1 MLPCLIVMCLLVVPA
16 PQDDPH
22 DERSPSI
29 AYYFD
34 WINSQYEGTTE
45 EHALINLDFWAWMR
59 AEYGFELDVY
69 CMDVGNV
76 DDGAYTAGVGRLI
89 PHHYGTL
96 ANEEFK
102 AQFPRGLG
110 PLAKR
115 AAVFGCRLGMW
126 LGPDGFG
133 DTEEEERARTCMM
146 ISLCRDHNLRMFKL
160 DAVAGQLREEKQ
172 AALARALVESRKIC
186 PDLVVLNERV
196 DLGLAEPQA
205 TTSLWEGEETY
216 IDVFSSNRGT
226 APHHRA
232 GTLERPNTPGL
243 TRLIEDHGVCLS
255 SCLDY
260 WEDDLVLQT
269 FGRALIL
276 APEIY
281 GSPWFLRD
289 LELARL
295 ARLCNLYRRY
305 RAILVDGMELPNE
318 QYGPHAMARGDG
330 SRRFL
335 TLRNLTWE
343 PVVYRVQLD
352 SSIGL
357 AGGEQVELQRLHP
370 FERVLGTFRYGEEVG
385 VRVEPFRACLMAA
398 TTRPLDEVTVVGCEY
413 EVVRDTPGAP
423 ILVDLLGLPGT
434 TARVRA
440 EPGSRGLESWEFD
453 VEFPGRQLSLP
464 WHRALGPLEPCGLP
478 FDAEALFEA
487 TCFAADSNAL
497 EVRSL
502 DRSGPSENPVVQR
515 ARAAFLEQPMFV
527 NRGIWD
533 WNLFDGDTSTF
544 FISRLEDRALRVDFG
559 AVLEMDR
566 IVIRIR
572 DREAHDIAPKADSFA
587 QDAVLEISADLM
599 TWQPLEEFSGK
610 GTIVVAKLPRGTR
623 ARYLRI
629 DGPPLRV
636 AEVEAYQNGVPY
648 NRAGWRASNLFHA
661 YRRRPAVAAWSKSF
675 SLPEIPPGSYLAVA
689 LEGKH
694 GDEGAYAAMRVD
706 GQPVGAP
713 DRAVSFPSNTWEY
726 KNVEKESGYTYFL
739 PLEAGMAGKK
749 LEVFVLG
756 LKGGQQKFKP
766 EVYVTAYPPPL
777 ARHRIEF

>member
-1 MLPCLIVMCLLVVPA
+1 MLPLLVVMSLLVTFT
-16 PQDDPH
+16 PQEDPH
-22 DERSPSI
+22 NERSPSI

-45 EHALINLDFWAWMR
+45 EHTLVNLDFWAWMH
-59 AEYGFELDVY
+59 AEYGLELDVY

-102 AQFPRGLG
+102 TQFPRGFG
-110 PLAKR
+110 PLARR
-115 AAVFGCRLGMW
+115 AGEFGCRLGIW

-133 DTEEEERARTCMM
+133 DTEAEELSRTGMM

-172 AALARALVESRKIC
+172 AALARALAECRKIC

-196 DLGLAEPQA
+196 KLGLAEPHA
-205 TTSLWEGEETY
+205 TTSLWEGDETY
-216 IDVFSSNRGT
+216 IDVFSNNRGT

-295 ARLCNLYRRY
+295 ARLCNLYREY
-305 RAILVDGMELPNE
+305 RGILVDGMELPTE
-318 QYGPHAMARGDG
+318 QYGPHAMARGDA

-335 TLRNLTWE
+335 TLRNLSWE
-343 PVVYRVQLD
+343 PVEYLVRLD
-352 SSIGL
+352 ASIGL
-357 AGGEQVELQRLHP
+357 ETGEEVELRRLHP
-370 FERVLGTFRYGEEVG
+370 FERLLGRYRRGDEVR
-385 VRVEPFRACLMAA
+385 VRVEPFRVCLLAA
-398 TTRPLDEVTVVGCEY
+398 TTQPLDEITVLGCDY

-423 ILVDLLGLPGT
+423 LQVDLLGLPGT
-434 TARVRA
+434 RAVVRV
-440 EPGSRGLESWEFD
+440 EPGSRGLEPQEFE
-453 VEFPGRQLSLP
+453 VEFPGAPLTLP
-464 WHRALGPLEPCGLP
+464 WHRALGTLEPCDLP
-478 FDAEALFEA
+478 ADAEGLFEA
-487 TCFAADSNAL
+487 TCYAADSNAL
-497 EVRSL
+497 EIRSL
-502 DRSGPSENPVVQR
+502 DRSGVTENPIVQR
-515 ARAAFLEQPMFV
+515 ARAAFLEQPFFV

-559 AVLEMDR
+559 EVLEMDR
-566 IVIRIR
+566 ILIRIR
-572 DREAHDIAPKADSFA
+572 DREAHDIAPEIDSFA
-587 QDAVLEISADLM
+587 KDAVLEISADLM
-599 TWQPLEEFSGK
+599 NWQRLEGFSGK
-610 GTIVVAKLPRGTR
+610 GTIVVAKLPPGTR

-629 DGPPLRV
+629 DGPPRRL
-636 AEVEAYQNGVPY
+636 AEVEAYRNGVPY

-661 YRRRPAVAAWSKSF
+661 YQRRPAVAAWSRSF
-675 SLPEIPPGSYLAVA
+675 TLPEVPPGTYLAVA
-689 LEGKH
+689 LEGRH

-706 GQPVGAP
+706 GRLVGAP

-726 KNVEKESGYTYFL
+726 KNVQMDTGYTYFL
-739 PLEAGMAGKK
+739 PLDAGMAGKE

-756 LKGGQQKFKP
+756 LEGGEQEFKAD
-766 EVYVTAYPPPL
+766 VYVTAYPPPL
-777 ARHRIEF
+777 VRRRIEL